1 MTTPHPAEPEAVRRG
16 LLFSL
21 AVIPLGI
28 IAWLILW
35 NFGFIASVV
44 AWGIAFLASW
54 LYRRGAGH
62 IGRTGVIVVVTVTV
76 VTLLLALVAGFAW
89 DVAVA
94 VEQEFGVSWTTAIA
108 MPEFWQDT
116 FGWMFHPS
124 NLVTLILALAFGFL
138 GCFWTLRQ
146 LGRAT
151 KTVAPGTAS
160 DAVAEGTTAS
170 TTGDASSDQEQ
181 PPPPAAGPSG
191 S

>member
-1 MTTPHPAEPEAVRRG
+1 MTRG

-21 AVIPLGI
+21 IVIPLGI

-35 NFGFIASVV
+35 NVGFIASIV

-54 LYRRGAGH
+54 LYRRGAGR
-62 IGRTGVIVVVTVTV
+62 IGRTGVMIVVAVTI

-94 VEQEFGVSWTTAIA
+94 VEQEFGVPWTTAIG

-116 FGWMFHPS
+116 FSWMFDPS
-124 NLVTLILALAFGFL
+124 NLLTLILALAFGFL

-146 LGRAT
+146 LSRAT
-151 KTVAPGTAS
+151 NAVAPDAPSGTPAEAKTAS
-160 DAVAEGTTAS
+160 VTGEADSDEEEAPPS
-170 TTGDASSDQEQ
+170 T
-181 PPPPAAGPSG
+181 
-191 S
+191 

>member
-1 MTTPHPAEPEAVRRG
+1 MVTRG

-21 AVIPLGI
+21 VVIPLGI

-54 LYRRGAGH
+54 LYRRGAGR
-62 IGRTGVIVVVTVTV
+62 IGRTGVIVVVAVTV
-76 VTLLLALVAGFAW
+76 GTLLLALVAGFAW

-94 VEQEFGVSWTTAIA
+94 VEQEFGVPWTTAIG

-116 FGWMFHPS
+116 FGWMFDPS
-124 NLVTLILALAFGFL
+124 NLLTLILALGFGFL

-146 LGRAT
+146 LSRST
-151 KTVAPGTAS
+151 KAVASGPAS
-160 DAVAEGTTAS
+160 GAVAAAPAEGTTEGA
-170 TTGDASSDQEQ
+170 TATGTGEADSGQEQ
-181 PPPPAAGPSG
+181 RPSPPSEPSG